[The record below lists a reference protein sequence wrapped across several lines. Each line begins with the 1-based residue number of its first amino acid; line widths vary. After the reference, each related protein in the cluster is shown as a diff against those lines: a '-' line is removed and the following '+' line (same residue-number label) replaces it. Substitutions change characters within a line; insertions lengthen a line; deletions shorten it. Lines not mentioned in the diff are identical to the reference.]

1 MAKLPLYEQRT
12 VASSPRASGTEF
24 GANVAQAAVQSAAD
38 TMDIG
43 LAMKRREDVLDRVR
57 LLNDFDL
64 TAQKNLNAVMTSQDI
79 TSPAAISSYTQS
91 LRQKMNEL
99 VGQHGGGM
107 SSKMEL
113 QSQLENQLGQYEK
126 SALATQVKA
135 QHEMLGNMVDKMS
148 NELSVVAGFAPDRMQ
163 DVFADFDARLDM
175 LKDGMSPQMYQGFRD
190 AGRAKIATNS
200 IAKLLTNGQWQ
211 VAEQV
216 MKDPNVN
223 KYLNADTARKFTIDI
238 AVDQGKLLAETR
250 RQDANVRRWSSVLR
264 RNLSPEEVARVRA
277 LPEKKDMTDADQ
289 IVELELIQGKPA
301 SPEQVTQIL
310 GLKAGTGG
318 AYGDSLQGRSL
329 NYVTT
334 NADKF
339 ALGLLSRDEAQQF
352 MTMYNEAYKPIEKQ
366 DPVTG
371 QWTRIQPA
379 IPPFI
384 QQALTKGTS
393 FYNRMPAGGAPM
405 PAPGAAP
412 AAPAPAMSGGGMT
425 AAPAPAGGATSAP
438 APAAPAQRATGENRS
453 IWQRRS
459 NVTGPVSA
467 ATDIAGR
474 VPVVG
479 EALGGGGQ
487 VTTDRQFAEAQSRE
501 LIRALSQSGRYLATE
516 MQAIE
521 KEVDISGSVFDNPT
535 AYARRLIGIDEALAK
550 RVQSETKILANP
562 RTPLEQRK
570 AAESVI
576 NVINNFRNTLGVPQR
591 VKTPDEARKL
601 PPGTEFIDPSGKVRT
616 VPGGK

>member
-1 MAKLPLYEQRT
+1 MARLPLYEQRT
-12 VASSPRASGTEF
+12 AASSPRASGTEF

-64 TAQKNLNAVMTSQDI
+64 TAQKNLNAIMTSQDI

-113 QSQLENQLGQYEK
+113 QTQLENQIGQYEK

-148 NELSVVAGFAPDRMQ
+148 NELSIVAGFAPNQMDN
-163 DVFADFDARLDM
+163 VFADFDARLDM

-200 IAKLLTNGQWQ
+200 IAKLLTGGQWQ
-211 VAEQV
+211 IAEQV
-216 MKDPNVN
+216 MKNPNVS
-223 KYLNADTARKFTIDI
+223 KYLSADTARKFTIDI
-238 AVDQGKLLAETR
+238 AVDQGKLLAEQR
-250 RQDANVRRWSSVLR
+250 RQDANVRRWTSLLR

-289 IVELELIQGKPA
+289 IVELELIQGSPA
-301 SPEQVTQIL
+301 TPEQVTQIL
-310 GLKAGTGG
+310 GLKAATGG

-339 ALGLLSRDEAQQF
+339 ALGLLSRDEARQF
-352 MTMYNEAYKPIEKQ
+352 MVMFNEAYKPVERQ
-366 DPVTG
+366 DPDTKL
-371 QWTRIQPA
+371 WTLIKPA
-379 IPPFI
+379 IPPVI
-384 QQALTKGTS
+384 QQLYDRGAR
-393 FYNRMPAGGAPM
+393 FYNRMPAGGAPA
-405 PAPGAAP
+405 PAPAP
-412 AAPAPAMSGGGMT
+412 IGGAAPAPAMSGGGM
-425 AAPAPAGGATSAP
+425 AAPAPAPMGDATAP
-438 APAAPAQRATGENRS
+438 APAPAQRATGQDRS
-453 IWQRRS
+453 IWQRRG

-467 ATDIAGR
+467 AVNLVGR
-474 VPVVG
+474 APVVG
-479 EALGGGGQ
+479 EAMGGGGQ

-521 KEVDISGSVFDNPT
+521 KEVDISGSVFDNPE

-562 RTPLEQRK
+562 KTPYEQRIS
-570 AAESVI
+570 AQSVI

-601 PPGTEFIDPSGKVRT
+601 PPGTEFIDPSGKIRT
-616 VPGGK
+616 VPGGR

>member
-310 GLKAGTGG
+310 GLKADTGG

-393 FYNRMPAGGAPM
+393 FYNRVPAGGAPM

-412 AAPAPAMSGGGMT
+412 AAPAPTMSGGGMT

-438 APAAPAQRATGENRS
+438 APTAPAQRTTGENRS

-474 VPVVG
+474 VPVIG
-479 EALGGGGQ
+479 EAMGGGGQ

>member
-1 MAKLPLYEQRT
+1 MARLPLYEQRT
-12 VASSPRASGTEF
+12 AASSPRASGTEF
-24 GANVAQAAVQSAAD
+24 GANVAQAAAQSAAD

-113 QSQLENQLGQYEK
+113 QTQLENQLGQYEK

-135 QHEMLGNMVDKMS
+135 QHEMLASMVDKTA

-175 LKDGMSPQMYQGFRD
+175 LKDGMSPQTYQGFRD

-200 IAKLLTNGQWQ
+200 IAKLLTNGQWEAASQ
-211 VAEQV
+211 I
-216 MKDPNVN
+216 MKDPNVS
-223 KYLNADTARKFTIDI
+223 KYLNPDVSRKFTIDI

-310 GLKAGTGG
+310 GLKAGSGG

-339 ALGLLSRDEAQQF
+339 ALGLLSRDEALQF

-384 QQALTKGTS
+384 QQALNKGMG
-393 FYNRMPAGGAPM
+393 FYNRMPAGGAP
-405 PAPGAAP
+405 APAP
-412 AAPAPAMSGGGMT
+412 AAPAPMGG
-425 AAPAPAGGATSAP
+425 AAPAPAPAPAMSGGATSAP

>member
-1 MAKLPLYEQRT
+1 
-12 VASSPRASGTEF
+12 
-24 GANVAQAAVQSAAD
+24 
-38 TMDIG
+38 MDIG

-113 QSQLENQLGQYEK
+113 QTQLENQLGQYEK

-135 QHEMLGNMVDKMS
+135 QHEMLASMVDKTA

-175 LKDGMSPQMYQGFRD
+175 LKDGMSPQTYQGFRD

-200 IAKLLTNGQWQ
+200 IAKLLTNGQWEAASQ
-211 VAEQV
+211 I
-216 MKDPNVN
+216 MKDPNVS
-223 KYLNADTARKFTIDI
+223 KYLNPDVSRKFTIDI

-310 GLKAGTGG
+310 GLKAGSGG

-339 ALGLLSRDEAQQF
+339 ALGLLSRDEALQF

-384 QQALTKGTS
+384 QQALNKGMG
-393 FYNRMPAGGAPM
+393 FYNRMPAGGAPA
-405 PAPGAAP
+405 PAPAAPAPMGGAAP
-412 AAPAPAMSGGGMT
+412 APAPAPAMSGGGM
-425 AAPAPAGGATSAP
+425 AAPAPAPMGGAAAP
-438 APAAPAQRATGENRS
+438 APASAQRATGQDRT
-453 IWQRRS
+453 IWQRRG

-467 ATDIAGR
+467 AVNLAGR
-474 VPVVG
+474 TPVVG
-479 EALGGGGQ
+479 EAMGGGGQ

-521 KEVDISGSVFDNPT
+521 KEVDISGSVFDNPE

-576 NVINNFRNTLGVPQR
+576 NVINNFRNTLGVPVR

-601 PPGTEFIDPSGKVRT
+601 PPGTEFIDPSGKIRT
-616 VPGGK
+616 VPGGR

>member
-1 MAKLPLYEQRT
+1 
-12 VASSPRASGTEF
+12 
-24 GANVAQAAVQSAAD
+24 
-38 TMDIG
+38 MDIG

-310 GLKAGTGG
+310 GLKADTGG

-393 FYNRMPAGGAPM
+393 FYNRVPAGGAPM

-412 AAPAPAMSGGGMT
+412 AAPAPTMSGGGMT

-438 APAAPAQRATGENRS
+438 APTAPAQRTTGENRS

-474 VPVVG
+474 VPVIG
-479 EALGGGGQ
+479 EAMGGGGQ